1 MPTKK
6 NDDSTENEVLNFL
19 VSNFDKLK
27 ILLSPS
33 LSKKPFKY
41 RFKGKKGTKTVFM
54 SIKLQYLINEYCI
67 ENDTKI
73 GDITETAIVEFLLR
87 HDYTGIRFTSIS
99 KVTPP
104 TLVHARPRTMPT
116 SFFLFFRVF

>member
-54 SIKLQYLINEYCI
+54 SIKL
-67 ENDTKI
+67 
-73 GDITETAIVEFLLR
+73 AIS
-87 HDYTGIRFTSIS
+87 H
-99 KVTPP
+99 
-104 TLVHARPRTMPT
+104 
-116 SFFLFFRVF
+116 

>member
-87 HDYTGIRFTSIS
+87 HDYTDKLNTILLTPLSEGDEGDSPQS
-99 KVTPP
+99 KV
-104 TLVHARPRTMPT
+104 
-116 SFFLFFRVF
+116 

>member
-41 RFKGKKGTKTVFM
+41 RFKGKKETKTVFM
-54 SIKLQYLINEYCI
+54 SIKLQYLINECCI

-87 HDYTGIRFTSIS
+87 HDYTGKLNTIMLTPLSEGDEGDTSQS
-99 KVTPP
+99 EV
-104 TLVHARPRTMPT
+104 
-116 SFFLFFRVF
+116 

>member
-27 ILLSPS
+27 IYYSL

-41 RFKGKKGTKTVFM
+41 RFRIKGTKTVFM

-87 HDYTGIRFTSIS
+87 HDYTGKLNTIMLTPLSEGDEGDTSQS
-99 KVTPP
+99 EV
-104 TLVHARPRTMPT
+104 
-116 SFFLFFRVF
+116 